1 MTGKD
6 FAKKTAH
13 FGLSASIIATKAL
26 KYGVHL
32 SFGVTKCLLG
42 GAKSLAKEF
51 SGNSF
56 ETGIGDFV
64 LKEGEKAINYGFD
77 KLISAQQ
84 YLEGKCK

>member
-26 KYGVHL
+26 KYGVDL

-56 ETGIGDFV
+56 NLCVEIAATRTITNGI
-64 LKEGEKAINYGFD
+64 
-77 KLISAQQ
+77 
-84 YLEGKCK
+84 